1 MADQEAPKSRDE
13 AYWAKP
19 VSEFRVAHEVPEGAV
34 NLNVEGRRVAAMAG
48 GFGKM
53 YQVTYRIRLE
63 GSDVTPQ
70 QIIEV
75 WKQKFAT
82 FWPKKS
88 KFFGSA
94 GPIAPGDVALLNVR
108 TGGVKLSTGILV
120 LYADDESFSFM
131 TPEGHMFNG
140 MITFSA
146 FDDGG
151 VTVAQ
156 IQGLIRAQDPIYEL
170 GMTFGGKGAEDRM
183 WLHVLQQ
190 LAANFGVETRAT
202 VSRVVVDKKRQW
214 EHWRNI
220 KRNAAIR
227 SGLYMAGAPVRAIRK
242 PFARKTKAAQP

>member
-1 MADQEAPKSRDE
+1 MTDQEARKSRDE
-13 AYWAKP
+13 AFWAKP
-19 VSEFRVAHEVPEGAV
+19 VSELHVGEVPAEAV

-53 YQVTYRIRLE
+53 YQATYRIRLD
-63 GSDVTPQ
+63 GADATPQ
-70 QIIEV
+70 DVVKV
-75 WKQKFAT
+75 WKERFAS

-88 KFFGSA
+88 KFFGPA
-94 GPIAPGDVALLNVR
+94 TAITAGDVALLNVK
-108 TGGVKLSTGILV
+108 TGGVKLSTGVLV

-146 FDDGG
+146 YTDEG

-156 IQGLIRAQDPIYEL
+156 VQCLIRAQDPIYEL
-170 GMTFGGKGAEDRM
+170 GMTFGGRGAEDRM

-190 LAANFGVETRAT
+190 LAANFGVEARAT
-202 VSRVVVDKKRQW
+202 LNRVVVDRKRQW

-220 KRNAAIR
+220 KKNAAVR
-227 SGLYMAGAPVRAIRK
+227 SGLHMAGAPVRAVRK
-242 PFARKTKAAQP
+242 PFTRKRATA

>member
-1 MADQEAPKSRDE
+1 MADEEARKSRDE

-19 VSEFRVAHEVPEGAV
+19 MSEFHLGEMPAEAV

-53 YQVTYRIRLE
+53 YQVTYKVRLE
-63 GSDVTPQ
+63 GTDATPQ
-70 QIIEV
+70 DVVRI
-75 WKQKFAT
+75 WKERFAS
-82 FWPKKS
+82 FWPKKN
-88 KFFGSA
+88 KFFGSTA
-94 GPIAPGDVALLNVR
+94 PIAPGDVALLNVK
-108 TGGVKLSTGILV
+108 TGGVKTSTGILV

-146 FDDGG
+146 FDTGG

-156 IQGLIRAQDPIYEL
+156 VQGLIRAQDPMYEL
-170 GMTFGGKGAEDRM
+170 GMTLGGKGAEDRM

-190 LAANFGVETRAT
+190 LASHFGVEARAT
-202 VSRVVVDKKRQW
+202 VERVVVDRKRQW

-220 KRNAAIR
+220 KKNAALR
-227 SGLYMAGAPVRAIRK
+227 SGLHMAGAPFRALKK
-242 PFARKTKAAQP
+242 PFAKRDRTVA